1 MLVFQGYLQ
10 KNLPALQPEMGHRDL
25 TLLRTRYVS
34 PGGAHEG
41 RLYRDEK
48 NNFAKMIF

>member
-1 MLVFQGYLQ
+1 
-10 KNLPALQPEMGHRDL
+10 MGHRDL

-41 RLYRDEK
+41 RLYRDK
-48 NNFAKMIF
+48 IQHGVDDFKSPY